1 MMQRVRPDRMSETLA
16 CQKKK
21 MRMRKTSIDR
31 ATDPSIVGLVSK
43 CAGSTKRFHFGT
55 TVNNNVPLQIS
66 FLTNAKWIGLIQ
78 PATRLQLKRSKKV
91 SRALVLG
98 LFFLKN
104 VQQQQQQQQHE
115 KPTLT
120 LLMVL
125 FFQTVLSRQFCT
137 TSPFC
142 FSPRYDEIFI
152 SLINTYYD

>member
-55 TVNNNVPLQIS
+55 TVNNNVQFQIS

-91 SRALVLG
+91 SEPWCLDY
-98 LFFLKN
+98 FFL
-104 VQQQQQQQQHE
+104 E
-115 KPTLT
+115 E
-120 LLMVL
+120 
-125 FFQTVLSRQFCT
+125 CAT
-137 TSPFC
+137 T
-142 FSPRYDEIFI
+142 
-152 SLINTYYD
+152 TTTTTT